1 MTRIAIRAAGGVGAD
16 ACTDL
21 DLLAP
26 GRAPRA
32 ADAEPVPLKALAKQL
47 DAPVPRLVSR
57 FTELAT
63 LGARAVLARH
73 GAHAGLARHG
83 ALLPDTP
90 LLLATGLGDV
100 ARTDGLYYQV
110 MPPTSEMASPAQFAT
125 SGNNI
130 PAFFVAQQAGLA
142 SRNFT
147 ISLEALSFERAVVLA
162 HAELAAGMTTQAL
175 VGGVDETTVPRD
187 FLVRRFPPAAEG
199 RLGEGS
205 AWFVLG
211 SGDGPAIGELV
222 DAWIAGPREAGETR
236 PLARRI
242 ARSVG
247 GDGEPV
253 RVLPGCRCDAALIDA
268 CMERLPRATVSAYL
282 DRTGTFPTTAALAMA
297 ASFARGAGMS
307 LWLHVARDRL
317 GRVGV
322 LVWRTF

>member
-1 MTRIAIRAAGGVGAD
+1 VATVTGVAIRAAGGIGAD
-16 ACTDL
+16 ASTDL

-26 GRAPRA
+26 DRSARA
-32 ADAEPVPLKALAKQL
+32 ADAAPVVLKALAKQL

-73 GAHAGLARHG
+73 GGL
-83 ALLPDTP
+83 PPETP

-110 MPPTSEMASPAQFAT
+110 MPPTREMASPAQFAT

-147 ISLEALSFERAVVLA
+147 ISMEALSFERAVVVA
-162 HAELAAGMTTQAL
+162 SAELRSGMATHAF

-187 FLVRRFPPAAEG
+187 FLVRRFPPAG
-199 RLGEGS
+199 DGHLGEGS

-211 SGDGPAIGELV
+211 GTAGPPVGELI
-222 DAWIAGPREAGETR
+222 DAWIAGPREAGDAR
-236 PLARRI
+236 ALARRV
-242 ARSVG
+242 AGSV
-247 GDGEPV
+247 DAGEPV
-253 RVLPGCRCDAALIDA
+253 RILRGLRCDDALIGACIDA
-268 CMERLPRATVSAYL
+268 LPRAASSIYL
-282 DRTGTFPTTAALAMA
+282 DRTGMFPTAVALAMA
-297 ASFARGAGMS
+297 ASFVRRDGAS
-307 LWLHVARDRL
+307 LWLHLARDRL

-322 LVWRTF
+322 IVWRTFA